1 MKKNK
6 FLAVILAVAVA
17 VSAAGVTT
25 YAVGKDANDTEAPSA
40 VVTAASDTEAVK
52 DETVY
57 VMTAAD
63 GSTQKI
69 LVSDWIK
76 NALPAEAQKAI
87 ESLNDAQQVKD
98 DCWTGTIQKE
108 LPVSMS
114 IHYTLDGKTVTP
126 SELAG
131 KSGKVTIR
139 FEYENNQYEV
149 RTSTASARRCMSP
162 SWPLPAPCW
171 IPPTSPMSP
180 SPTVS
185 SSTTATASPSW
196 AWPSPA
202 CRRIWASARS
212 SWTCPTMWRS
222 VPM

>member
-1 MKKNK
+1 M
-6 FLAVILAVAVA
+6 AVAVG
-17 VSAAGVTT
+17 AAGVTT
-25 YAVGKDANDTEAPSA
+25 YAVGKDANDTEAPSTVA
-40 VVTAASDTEAVK
+40 TAASASDTEAVK

-149 RTSTASARRCMSP
+149 RTVNGVSQKVYVP
-162 SWPLPAPCW
+162 FV
-171 IPPTSPMSP
+171 SP

-222 VPM
+222 APT

>member
-17 VSAAGVTT
+17 VGAAGVTT
-25 YAVGKDANDTEAPSA
+25 YAVGKDANDTGAPSA
-40 VVTAASDTEAVK
+40 VATAASASDTEAVK

-63 GSTQKI
+63 GSTRKI

-87 ESLNDAQQVKD
+87 ENLNDAQQVKD

-149 RTSTASARRCMSP
+149 RTVNG
-162 SWPLPAPCW
+162 
-171 IPPTSPMSP
+171 
-180 SPTVS
+180 VS
-185 SSTTATASPSW
+185 QKVY
-196 AWPSPA
+196 
-202 CRRIWASARS
+202 
-212 SWTCPTMWRS
+212 
-222 VPM
+222 VPFVALTGALLDLSLIHI

>member
-6 FLAVILAVAVA
+6 FLAVILAVVVA
-17 VSAAGVTT
+17 VGAAGVTT

-40 VVTAASDTEAVK
+40 VVTAASASDTEAVK

-139 FEYENNQYEV
+139 FEYENHC
-149 RTSTASARRCMSP
+149 TTTATVDGKEETLWP
-162 SWPLPAPCW
+162 SPAPCW

-185 SSTTATASPSW
+185 SSTTATASLLW
-196 AWPSPA
+196 GWPSPA
-202 CRRIWASARS
+202 CRRIWASAGS

-222 VPM
+222 APT

>member
-6 FLAVILAVAVA
+6 FLAVILAMAVA
-17 VSAAGVTT
+17 VGAAGVTT

-40 VVTAASDTEAVK
+40 VLATAASDTEAVK

-139 FEYENNQYEV
+139 FDYENHC
-149 RTSTASARRCMSP
+149 T
-162 SWPLPAPCW
+162 
-171 IPPTSPMSP
+171 
-180 SPTVS
+180 
-185 SSTTATASPSW
+185 TTATVDGKLA
-196 AWPSPA
+196 
-202 CRRIWASARS
+202 ASAEL
-212 SWTCPTMWRS
+212 TFMIG
-222 VPM
+222 